1 MRRHKPSHRLVSLFA
16 PYLGPAE
23 GTICSLEFVFGWEQH
38 HTTLWQCSIGRVSC
52 SMQQASGYSND
63 GCSVDLDIEN
73 GGSTGYAAFVTE
85 IRSLASGASK
95 P

>member
-1 MRRHKPSHRLVSLFA
+1 M
-16 PYLGPAE
+16 
-23 GTICSLEFVFGWEQH
+23 Q
-38 HTTLWQCSIGRVSC
+38 RVP
-52 SMQQASGYSND
+52 GHSNA
-63 GCSVDLDIEN
+63 GCSVDLDVEG

>member
-1 MRRHKPSHRLVSLFA
+1 MFFHPSLA
-16 PYLGPAE
+16 PAE
-23 GTICSLEFVFGWEQH
+23 GAAFSLEPVFGWEQH
-38 HTTLWQCSIGRVSC
+38 HTTLRERRAGWVRTLIERAPGHSVD
-52 SMQQASGYSND
+52 GY
-63 GCSVDLDIEN
+63 SVDLDIEG